1 MELELKLEKG
11 HTIASEIELALLNKG
26 EILFIEDVEDGS
38 MKELILKLRY
48 LDIKGFKTIKIF
60 IHSYGG
66 SVDSLNAIINIVDD
80 LKKKGVVVETH
91 VMGVAFSAGSA
102 LSVLGTPG
110 KRFCKKLST
119 FMFHPA
125 SYGLDSD
132 YSGNQEAAAKFF
144 SQSNTDLK
152 NMLAS
157 NIKFPTE
164 KHKKDF
170 IKNMD
175 KGLWLK
181 AEDALKMGVVDEIN

>member
-1 MELELKLEKG
+1 MELKLEKG
-11 HTIASEIELALLNKG
+11 NSITTEIELALLNKG
-26 EILFIEDVEDGS
+26 EILFIEDVEDSS
-38 MKELILKLRY
+38 MKDLILKLRY
-48 LDIKGFKTIKIF
+48 LELKDFKTIKIF

-80 LKKKGVVVETH
+80 LKQKGIVIETH

-132 YSGNQEAAAKFF
+132 YSGNQEAAAAFF
-144 SQSNTDLK
+144 SQANEDLK

-157 NIKFPTE
+157 NIKFPND
-164 KHKKDF
+164 KQKKKF
-170 IKNMD
+170 IKDMD

-181 AEDALKMGVVDEIN
+181 ADEALKLGVVDEII